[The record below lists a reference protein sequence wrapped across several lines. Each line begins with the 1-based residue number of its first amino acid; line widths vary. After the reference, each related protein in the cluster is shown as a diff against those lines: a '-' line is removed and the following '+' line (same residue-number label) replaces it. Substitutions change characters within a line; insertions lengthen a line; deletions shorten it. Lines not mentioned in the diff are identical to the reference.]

1 MDSGVPPPTATATR
15 SSAVQCQPRVQ
26 TLVLGGLQET
36 QCLVGTLGRH
46 GKPVGLPSGGLR
58 PTHLSSLIQ
67 LAAYALIHSFVR
79 SFLSLSCLGSMGSRQ
94 VYQGG
99 SCCHCLWKGGLKGP
113 QWSPPGGA
121 LKWDEPSEVSL
132 SLVKGPGYC
141 THRAEHSSGLGC
153 PGQGA

>member
-46 GKPVGLPSGGLR
+46 GKPVGLPSRGLR

-67 LAAYALIHSFVR
+67 LAAYTLIRSFVHPLIALLGFHGKQTGLSGR
-79 SFLSLSCLGSMGSRQ
+79 VLLSLPVEGRAE
-94 VYQGG
+94 
-99 SCCHCLWKGGLKGP
+99 
-113 QWSPPGGA
+113 GA
-121 LKWDEPSEVSL
+121 SVEPSWGRSEM
-132 SLVKGPGYC
+132 G
-141 THRAEHSSGLGC
+141 
-153 PGQGA
+153 